1 MVTQT
6 LVIQWQGFAIVKTT
20 LKVTTVRNAKMA
32 SMETQL
38 KEMKMIASFAP
49 VCLAPAAFRLLKELF
64 AQTVLKVTQGICVT
78 FVKMVTMV
86 TF

>member
-1 MVTQT
+1 
-6 LVIQWQGFAIVKTT
+6 
-20 LKVTTVRNAKMA
+20 MA

-38 KEMKMIASFAP
+38 KEMKMIASLAP

-86 TF
+86 TFGNATHYPKPQCIGMSPRGKVFK